1 MIHGG
6 HGPECQNGAWS
17 LSFPT
22 CGVGLSQLI
31 ASGFT
36 KDDYDMDGS

>member
-1 MIHGG
+1 MVGMDLSARMVHG
-6 HGPECQNGAWS
+6 
-17 LSFPT
+17 LS
-22 CGVGLSQLI
+22 CGVGLPQFI